1 MSALPIATTLPPA
14 EDLAPY
20 RAISRSAVIS
30 AVLAAISLPLVVLA
44 VVSTRFQVGDAVP
57 LGFVGAFLAAIAFIM
72 GIIGARTVRRYPTEY
87 TGGRLAKS
95 GMLGGVFL
103 AIIGSTS

>member
-30 AVLAAISLPLVVLA
+30 AVMAAISLPLVVLA
-44 VVSTRFQVGDAVP
+44 VVSMRFQVGDAVP
-57 LGFVGAFLAAIAFIM
+57 LGFVGAFLAIIAFIM
-72 GIIGARTVRRYPTEY
+72 GVIGARVVRRYPTEY
-87 TGGRLAKS
+87 TGGRLAKAGIVG
-95 GMLGGVFL
+95 GMIL
-103 AIIGSTS
+103 AIL